1 MNTSTQ
7 SDRDAIL
14 AHVDSIFEAYFRGD
28 RETIRATHTH
38 DWRGFQIRSRSIV
51 RGIDEYMRNADA
63 VLQSIQGLR
72 YEMLDADVQVY
83 GNVAVVFYLA
93 REWIRDKEGVEKT
106 ILLRSCD
113 IYRKDDGAW
122 NQCGSNIYVLPDE

>member
-113 IYRKDDGAW
+113 IYRKDDVAW